1 MAKLTPSLKKLFEEL
16 HNSRS
21 EDFKTF
27 NKKSYRGVWSSIID
41 KYPESA
47 HFVYELLQNAD
58 DAEATEVY
66 IILQRDKMLFKH
78 NGTKHF
84 DITREDAKTVG
95 DINSITGIGDSSKV
109 DTQNKIG
116 KFGVG
121 FKAVFQYTDTPE
133 IYDDYFKFKI
143 ENYIVPTLLP
153 YDHPNRKEGE
163 TLFVFPFKDGN
174 KSYQEIVRRLGK
186 LQNPILFLRSLQR
199 IVLRID
205 RQKGVTGD
213 KLVYT
218 KEILDRV
225 EYEEDNITLE
235 HYRLEEPSKVS
246 EVILFSENVTIKDE
260 SNKRTNHLINVGYYY
275 DPQKK
280 TLITDSTQNIFCF
293 FPTKETFKT
302 CFVSHAPFLLTDNR
316 QNLKP
321 GEKVNIDLVRLLA
334 ELAAK
339 ALVYLRDYKIEG
351 GNPLINENITEIIP
365 CYSTDYWESIN
376 ELFERPIRD
385 AFEDIL
391 YSERLLLSRNNK
403 YLSVNEAYIG
413 TPRELVDLL
422 SQEQLA
428 LLRKDFYDEEE
439 IDEPFDLKNIDFLKW
454 ELSQNISKHRN
465 DTYENISEY
474 SSEDFAIDIDANFM
488 QQQELK
494 WVTRMYTFL
503 RTAAP
508 KLWKITEKLPSRQ
521 NSNLPFRKAPIIK
534 TQKGEWVAPFI
545 DITTPNVYLPL
556 KEDCKSEYNFIS
568 SDYLNNDM
576 AKKFF
581 NELDIKEP
589 DERDYIRQVILH
601 KYNEED
607 FEVDDDDL
615 DSDFE
620 VLVTYYI
627 RIKDRPEGTTFVNQI
642 KEKVYLC
649 GKDNYLHRPSELYF
663 FNENLQAYFGEE
675 NDSKFLDLDF
685 YKSAIHKHGEHI
697 VKEFVIKLG
706 VKTTPSI
713 ESVSRWSVWHL
724 SDRIREQ
731 ITTSKFQEYSVKD
744 YELEGFEDFCNR
756 DEISSSTS
764 FYLWNEVLPAI
775 GFSKYENLIVDF
787 RRPYARTFE
796 QAHYISTFKDALR
809 HNQWLVDIDG
819 YLVSAEEVALE
830 DLAPEYDRNNGLIQ
844 FLGIE
849 KREKSIIEL
858 GGTKEQ
864 QEQLNLGKLVKSYAE
879 NLTKNEIMQALA
891 EASAKK
897 KGSKQEENNKF
908 SEEDSSIDDKVG
920 QTQKNKKKGS
930 TKQEYKE
937 SSKVIPTVEE
947 ENFDEEPDYQEE
959 ISSRN
964 DTFYR
969 EELRNVSPTEMFV
982 NTPKSSYST
991 KSQDTE
997 LSEEDKV
1004 DDIMQKIIEQEEKH
1018 NHIKE
1023 LRAQASGSIKYTKE
1037 WFDALIELEYKG
1049 NAEPEKDAT
1058 NKSISISFN
1067 FVKKE
1072 EGSERIY
1079 IFRNPSRSVPMW
1091 MEEIEDIE
1099 VKCSFS
1105 NRDELSLK
1113 FEVANVRDNSLRLK
1127 ASKSYEAILNKIEWQ
1142 KCTKASI
1149 TLKNQIDLMGK
1160 VRTAFNALELEKG
1173 FNLKDNLKN
1182 NIKFIFG
1189 PPGTG
1194 KTTTLA
1200 RKIISEMDK
1209 AKDCRILVL
1218 APTNTACD
1226 ELSRKIIEC
1235 SHECPFWLHRF
1246 VSTADECLEDMV
1258 IDRES
1263 LAYKDCQCCIISTM
1277 ARLSFDGF
1285 SGLGGNE
1292 RLTDI
1297 VWDMVICDEASMIPL
1312 AEIALAIYNFLNT
1325 PILIAGDPMQIKPI
1339 LSEEEWK
1346 DENIYT
1352 MVKLDRFDAPKTE
1365 PIQFDIENLGIQ
1377 YRSVPAIG
1385 ELFSQYA
1392 YDGKLKHHR
1401 RSSSSTLSYGGI
1413 NLKPINFIPFK
1424 VERYDSVFGIKKLD
1438 GSNVHIYSAIFTV
1451 ELFKYII
1458 KSHSEVSSDAYSI
1471 GIVCPYSP
1479 QAQLIESLI
1488 NQIPGTPE
1496 NINVTVGTV
1505 HRFQGGQC
1513 NLMFVVLN
1521 PPLGI
1526 KNASDRI
1533 FLNNKNILNVAISR
1547 AQDCLCIL
1555 LPHRDT
1561 EGYSNLHEIN
1571 SIGAIAMKDKD
1582 NVAVYTCDKI
1592 EEIIFGKKF
1601 FIENNTFV
1609 TSHQL
1614 TNVYTK
1620 ASKRYE
1626 VRIDEKSIDIQLG
1639 NHTKERDVN
1648 SKNERSID
1656 ENRILKDNSS
1666 VKKVIEDVKD
1676 NERYVEE
1683 PTTSENG
1690 HNDQS
1695 LDNYHNNTTTNNE
1708 PLIEDKSTFKESA
1721 KEKLDSN
1728 PPHEESS
1735 IQKGQYG
1742 YIVEKYL
1749 STLDKSCQ
1757 KDALLK
1763 KLLLKF
1769 SPVTSYIALQI
1780 AGNAMFRAQYGFIK
1794 FSDEDINVAFKNIPN
1809 DFANGLFRAWIT
1821 QASKTGCCPFRKR
1834 TGKPISNILFEE
1846 YKSILKKYQKKQE
1859 RAKARSHNQS
1869 MMNKSRHTDSYGKSA
1884 LYDKFEYGLSD
1895 W

>member
-1 MAKLTPSLKKLFEEL
+1 MAKLTPTQIKLFEEL

-153 YDHPNRKEGE
+153 CDHPNRKEGE
-163 TLFVFPFKDGN
+163 TLFVFPFKDNN
-174 KSYQEIVRRLGK
+174 KSYQEIVRRLEK
-186 LQNPILFLRSLQR
+186 LQNPILFLRNLQS

-205 RQKGVTGD
+205 RQKGVLGD
-213 KLVYT
+213 EIVYT
-218 KEILDRV
+218 KEILDRI
-225 EYEEDNITLE
+225 EYEEDNIILE
-235 HYRLEEPSKVS
+235 HYRLEEPSKIS

-260 SNKRTNHLINVGYYY
+260 DNKKTDHIINVGYYY
-275 DPQKK
+275 DPRKK
-280 TLITDSTQNIFCF
+280 ALITDSIQNIFCF

-321 GEKVNIDLVRLLA
+321 SENLNRDLVRLLA

-365 CYSTDYWESIN
+365 CYSTDYWRSLN
-376 ELFERPIRD
+376 ELFEQPIKD
-385 AFEDIL
+385 AFEEIL
-391 YSERLLLSRNNK
+391 QSERLLLSRNDK

-422 SQEQLA
+422 SKKQLA
-428 LLRKDFYDEEE
+428 LLRKDFYDEEYIE
-439 IDEPFDLKNIDFLKW
+439 EPFDIKNIDFLKW
-454 ELSQNISKHRN
+454 ELTQNISKQNN
-465 DTYENISEY
+465 DTYESITEY
-474 SSEDFAIDIDANFM
+474 SSEDFARDIDENFM

-508 KLWKITEKLPSRQ
+508 KLWKMTEKSSSRQ

-534 TQKGEWVAPFI
+534 TQKGEWVAPYI
-545 DITTPNVYLPL
+545 DGTTPNVYLPL

-568 SDYLNNDM
+568 SEYLNNDM

-601 KYNEED
+601 KFKGEH
-607 FEVDDDDL
+607 FEVDNNDL
-615 DSDFE
+615 KSDFE
-620 VLVTYYI
+620 VLVSYYI
-627 RIKDRPEGTTFVNQI
+627 RVKDKTEGTTFVNQI
-642 KEKVYLC
+642 KEKLYLC
-649 GKDNYLHRPSELYF
+649 GKDSYLHRPSELYF
-663 FNENLQAYFGEE
+663 FNEDLQAYFDDE

-685 YKSAIHKHGEHI
+685 YESAVHKHGEHI

-713 ESVSRWSVWHL
+713 KQVRRWSVWHL
-724 SDRIREQ
+724 SDRIQKQ
-731 ITTSKFQEYSVKD
+731 ISTSNFQEYSVQD
-744 YELEGFEDFCNR
+744 YELEGFDDFCDR
-756 DEISSSTS
+756 DEIDRSTS
-764 FYLWNEVLPAI
+764 IYLWNEVLPAI
-775 GFSKYENLIVDF
+775 GFSKYANLDVNY

-796 QAHYISTFKDALR
+796 HAYYTSTFKDALK
-809 HNQWLVDIDG
+809 HNQWLVDTNDN
-819 YLVSAEEVALE
+819 LVSAEDIALE

-858 GGTKEQ
+858 GGTEEQ
-864 QEQLNLGKLVKSYAE
+864 QEQLDLGKLVKDCAE
-879 NLTKNEIMQALA
+879 NLTNDEIMQVLA

-897 KGSKQEENNKF
+897 KAKKHDTSDKDL
-908 SEEDSSIDDKVG
+908 EEDSSAEEKVE
-920 QTQKNKKKGS
+920 QTHKNKKKGQA
-930 TKQEYKE
+930 KKE
-937 SSKVIPTVEE
+937 HKETSEIIPRDKED
-947 ENFDEEPDYQEE
+947 NFDEEVDCQKEISYQE
-959 ISSRN
+959 
-964 DTFYR
+964 DTFNR

-982 NTPKSSYST
+982 NTPNSLYSAKPQNT
-991 KSQDTE
+991 D
-997 LSEEDKV
+997 LSDEDKV
-1004 DDIMQKIIEQEEKH
+1004 DNIMQKLIEQEEKH
-1018 NHIKE
+1018 NRVKE
-1023 LRAQASGSIKYTKE
+1023 LREQVSDSIKYTKE

-1049 NAEPEKDAT
+1049 SAEPEKDTT
-1058 NKSISISFN
+1058 NKSISISFSS
-1067 FVKKE
+1067 VKKE
-1072 EGSERIY
+1072 EGSERVY

-1099 VKCSFS
+1099 VKVSFS
-1105 NRDELSLK
+1105 NREELSLK
-1113 FEVANVRDNSLRLK
+1113 FEVANVRDNCLRLK
-1127 ASKSYEAILNKIEWQ
+1127 ASKAYEAILDKIEWR

-1160 VRTAFNALELEKG
+1160 VRTAFNALGLENG
-1173 FNLKDNLKN
+1173 FNLKENLKN

-1200 RKIISEMDK
+1200 RRILSDMEKNNECK
-1209 AKDCRILVL
+1209 ILVL

-1226 ELSRKIIEC
+1226 ELARKIIEY
-1235 SHECPFWLHRF
+1235 SQEYPSWLYRF
-1246 VSTADECLEDMV
+1246 VSTADESLEDIV

-1263 LAYKDCQCCIISTM
+1263 LAYEDSQCCIISTM

-1285 SGLGGNE
+1285 SGFDGNN

-1385 ELFSQYA
+1385 ELFNQYA

-1401 RSSSSTLSYGGI
+1401 TSLSSMLSYGGI

-1451 ELFKYII
+1451 EMFKYII
-1458 KSHSEVSSDAYSI
+1458 KSYSDISSDTYNI

-1488 NQIPGTPE
+1488 NQIPGIPE
-1496 NINVTVGTV
+1496 NIKVTVGTV

-1521 PPLGI
+1521 PPLGM

-1561 EGYSNLHEIN
+1561 EGYSNLREIN
-1571 SIGAIAMKDKD
+1571 SIGAIAMKNNA

-1614 TNVYTK
+1614 TNVYTQ

-1639 NHTKERDVN
+1639 YDSRNNKFPE
-1648 SKNERSID
+1648 S
-1656 ENRILKDNSS
+1656 KDNIDSS
-1666 VKKVIEDVKD
+1666 STIINFNQLENKSTDKITEAPPVLEKYNTADTVSDHSKQYSN
-1676 NERYVEE
+1676 NE
-1683 PTTSENG
+1683 
-1690 HNDQS
+1690 
-1695 LDNYHNNTTTNNE
+1695 HNNTIDMYISQIDIMVTNRV
-1708 PLIEDKSTFKESA
+1708 LFRKLLKEFS
-1721 KEKLDSN
+1721 
-1728 PPHEESS
+1728 PESS
-1735 IQKGQYG
+1735 F
-1742 YIVEKYL
+1742 V
-1749 STLDKSCQ
+1749 
-1757 KDALLK
+1757 
-1763 KLLLKF
+1763 
-1769 SPVTSYIALQI
+1769 ALQI
-1780 AGNAMFRAQYGFIK
+1780 TGNAEFREKYGFK
-1794 FSDEDINVAFKNIPN
+1794 ELSVEDIKYAFVDIKDNFVNCTFKNWVLYVLQHN
-1809 DFANGLFRAWIT
+1809 H
-1821 QASKTGCCPFRKR
+1821 CPFKKMTDKLLSDISFDQYKGILTGYQNKPPKIKPRNKGNKRK
-1834 TGKPISNILFEE
+1834 TQYPYITTDYTPS
-1846 YKSILKKYQKKQE
+1846 KK
-1859 RAKARSHNQS
+1859 
-1869 MMNKSRHTDSYGKSA
+1869 TDNTS
-1884 LYDKFEYGLSD
+1884 LYETFEYGLSD

>member
-1 MAKLTPSLKKLFEEL
+1 MAKLTPTQIKLFEEL

-66 IILQRDKMLFKH
+66 VILQRDKMLFKH

-143 ENYIVPTLLP
+143 ENYIVPTLLH
-153 YDHPNRKEGE
+153 YDHQNRKEGE
-163 TLFVFPFKDGN
+163 TLFVFPFKDSN
-174 KSYQEIVRRLGK
+174 KSYQEIVRRLEK
-186 LQNPILFLRSLQR
+186 LQNPILFLRNLQS

-205 RQKGVTGD
+205 KQKGVSGD
-213 KLVYT
+213 EIVYT
-218 KEILDRV
+218 KKILDRV
-225 EYEEDNITLE
+225 EYEADNITLE

-260 SNKRTNHLINVGYYY
+260 DNKRTDHLINVGYYY

-280 TLITDSTQNIFCF
+280 ALITDSIQNIFCF

-321 GEKVNIDLVRLLA
+321 GENLNRDLVRLLA

-339 ALVYLRDYKIEG
+339 ALVYMRDYKIEG

-365 CYSTDYWESIN
+365 CYSTDNWGSLN
-376 ELFERPIRD
+376 ELFEQPIKD

-391 YSERLLLSRNNK
+391 NSERLLLSRNDK

-422 SQEQLA
+422 SKKQLA
-428 LLRKDFYDEEE
+428 QLRNDSYDEEE
-439 IDEPFDLKNIDFLKW
+439 IEGPFDIKNIDFLKW
-454 ELSQNISKHRN
+454 ELSQNISKQRN
-465 DTYENISEY
+465 DTYDNISKY

-503 RTAAP
+503 RTDAP
-508 KLWKITEKLPSRQ
+508 KLWKITEKSPSRQ

-545 DITTPNVYLPL
+545 DGTTPNVYLPL

-568 SDYLNNDM
+568 SEYLNNDM

-589 DERDYIRQVILH
+589 DERDYIRQVILQKFKGEH
-601 KYNEED
+601 
-607 FEVDDDDL
+607 FEVDNDDL
-615 DSDFE
+615 KSDFE
-620 VLVTYYI
+620 VLVAYYI
-627 RIKDRPEGTTFVNQI
+627 RIKDKQEEAAFINHI
-642 KEKVYLC
+642 KEKLYLC
-649 GKDNYLHRPSELYF
+649 GKDGYLHRPSEFYF
-663 FNENLQAYFGEE
+663 FNENLQTYFNDE
-675 NDSKFLDLDF
+675 NDSKFLDQDF
-685 YKSAIHKHGEHI
+685 YESVVHKHGEHI

-713 ESVSRWSVWHL
+713 NSVHRWSVWNL
-724 SDRIREQ
+724 TDRIRKQ
-731 ITTSKFQEYSVKD
+731 ISTSNFQEHSVQD
-744 YELEGFEDFCNR
+744 YELEGFDDFCDR
-756 DEISSSTS
+756 DEIDSSTS

-775 GFSKYENLIVDF
+775 GFSKYANLVVDF

-796 QAHYISTFKDALR
+796 HAYYISTFKDALR
-809 HNQWLVDIDG
+809 HNQWLVDANG
-819 YLVSAEEVALE
+819 NVVSAEDVALE
-830 DLAPEYDRNNGLIQ
+830 DLAPEYDRDNGLIQ

-858 GGTKEQ
+858 GGTEEQ
-864 QEQLNLGKLVKSYAE
+864 QEQLDLGKLVKGCAE
-879 NLTKNEIMQALA
+879 NLTKDEIMKALA

-897 KGSKQEENNKF
+897 KGRILEANNTDA
-908 SEEDSSIDDKVG
+908 EEDSSEDEIE
-920 QTQKNKKKGS
+920 QTHINKKKEPA
-930 TKQEYKE
+930 KKKHKE
-937 SSKVIPTVEE
+937 ASKIIQTVKE
-947 ENFDEEPDYQEE
+947 ENLDNDSDYHEEVSYQD
-959 ISSRN
+959 
-964 DTFYR
+964 DTFSR
-969 EELRNVSPTEMFV
+969 EELRNVSPAEMFV
-982 NTPKSSYST
+982 NTANTSYSA
-991 KSQDTE
+991 KLQDTE
-997 LSEEDKV
+997 LSDEDNV
-1004 DDIMQKIIEQEEKH
+1004 DDIMQKLIEQEEKH
-1018 NHIKE
+1018 NHVKE
-1023 LRAQASGSIKYTKE
+1023 LREQASGSTKYTKE

-1049 NAEPEKDAT
+1049 NAELEKSAT
-1058 NKSISISFN
+1058 NKSIRISFN
-1067 FVKKE
+1067 SVKKE
-1072 EGSERIY
+1072 KGSERIY

-1127 ASKSYEAILNKIEWQ
+1127 ARKSYVAILNKIEWQ
-1142 KCTKASI
+1142 KCTKATI

-1160 VRTAFNALELEKG
+1160 VRTAFNALGLEKC
-1173 FNLKDNLKN
+1173 FNLKDNLTN

-1194 KTTTLA
+1194 KTTTLS
-1200 RKIISEMDK
+1200 RKIISYMEK
-1209 AKDCRILVL
+1209 NKDCKILVL

-1226 ELSRKIIEC
+1226 ELARKIIEC
-1235 SHECPFWLHRF
+1235 TQEYPSWLHRF
-1246 VSTADECLEDMV
+1246 VSTADESLEDIV

-1263 LAYKDCQCCIISTM
+1263 LAYDDSQCCIISTM

-1292 RLTDI
+1292 RLMDI

-1312 AEIALAIYNFLNT
+1312 AEIALAIYTFLNT

-1401 RSSSSTLSYGGI
+1401 TSLSSTISYGGI
-1413 NLKPINFIPFK
+1413 DLKPINFIPFK

-1438 GSNVHIYSAIFTV
+1438 CSNVHIYSAIFTV
-1451 ELFKYII
+1451 EMFKYII
-1458 KSHSEVSSDAYSI
+1458 KSYSDISSDAYSI

-1488 NQIPGTPE
+1488 NQIPDIPE
-1496 NINVTVGTV
+1496 NIKVAVGTV

-1521 PPLGI
+1521 PPLGM

-1547 AQDCLCIL
+1547 AQDCLCVL

-1571 SIGAIAMKDKD
+1571 SIGAIAMKDNA

-1639 NHTKERDVN
+1639 YDSRNTKSQEIN
-1648 SKNERSID
+1648 GKNDYFDSAMKRGCKLQE
-1656 ENRILKDNSS
+1656 
-1666 VKKVIEDVKD
+1666 
-1676 NERYVEE
+1676 
-1683 PTTSENG
+1683 
-1690 HNDQS
+1690 
-1695 LDNYHNNTTTNNE
+1695 
-1708 PLIEDKSTFKESA
+1708 KSTEIISEDQA
-1721 KEKLDSN
+1721 D
-1728 PPHEESS
+1728 
-1735 IQKGQYG
+1735 
-1742 YIVEKYL
+1742 
-1749 STLDKSCQ
+1749 
-1757 KDALLK
+1757 LK
-1763 KLLLKF
+1763 
-1769 SPVTSYIALQI
+1769 
-1780 AGNAMFRAQYGFIK
+1780 
-1794 FSDEDINVAFKNIPN
+1794 
-1809 DFANGLFRAWIT
+1809 
-1821 QASKTGCCPFRKR
+1821 
-1834 TGKPISNILFEE
+1834 
-1846 YKSILKKYQKKQE
+1846 
-1859 RAKARSHNQS
+1859 
-1869 MMNKSRHTDSYGKSA
+1869 
-1884 LYDKFEYGLSD
+1884 
-1895 W
+1895 